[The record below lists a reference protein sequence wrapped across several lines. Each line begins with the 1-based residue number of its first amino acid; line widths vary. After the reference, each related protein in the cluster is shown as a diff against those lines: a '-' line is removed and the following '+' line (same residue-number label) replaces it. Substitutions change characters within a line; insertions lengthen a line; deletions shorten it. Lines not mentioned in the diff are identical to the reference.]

1 MTASA
6 SRKAD
11 FSAMPDST
19 VRAWDLPTRVFHW
32 SLVTLIVFA
41 PVTANLDDPL
51 KTAHKAV
58 GYSIL
63 IVVVWRFLWGFL
75 GGSTS
80 RFSLFFPWPWKVIPY
95 LIAVFRGTKSEFL
108 GHNPVGSV
116 MVMLLL
122 AAAAAQ
128 GIAGLFTSD
137 DIVTAGPLYPLA
149 SSSWNKLM
157 AVYHESGF
165 IVILSLVALHVLAN
179 VLYSAFSK
187 VNLIGAMISGKKPA
201 YHYGDLQESQSGSI
215 ILAIALLGVSAA
227 IVLGGIWLAGGDFAA
242 GPVMDFS

>member
-1 MTASA
+1 MSEN
-6 SRKAD
+6 K
-11 FSAMPDST
+11 

-32 SLVTLIVFA
+32 TLVTLIILA
-41 PVTANLDDPL
+41 PVTANIDDPL

-58 GYSIL
+58 GYAIL
-63 IVVVWRFLWGFL
+63 IVVLWRVLWGFL

-80 RFSLFFPWPWKVIPY
+80 RFRLFFPWPWKVIPY
-95 LIAVFRGTKSEFL
+95 LLAVMRGGKSEFL
-108 GHNPVGSV
+108 GHNPLGSV

-149 SSSWNKLM
+149 STSWNKMM

-179 VLYSAFSK
+179 LLYSAFSK

-201 YHYGDLQESQSGSI
+201 LIYADLQESSPGSVV
-215 ILAIALLGVSAA
+215 LAIALLGVSAA
-227 IVLGGIWLAGGDFAA
+227 AVLGGIWLAGGDFAA
-242 GPVMDFS
+242 GPVVDFS